1 MSYGD
6 FSRYVKNERELK
18 IGNLSL
24 ILNLVIFSFLALF
37 IVSGVDVFL
46 NQDPQNLDQI
56 LTNPTDIIGKLNN
69 MFIIILALIF
79 IIIAS
84 ASTNLIANFIPSQ
97 YTLINLMPSSLS
109 IKGASTIIVVFGF
122 IVGIFWLTILSQIG
136 ILSFVDTI
144 GAFFGPLFG
153 IMIADFYFIK
163 KQNLNNKDIYSLEKN
178 GEYYYS
184 GGFHLKGSYSII
196 LGFIFS
202 ASTIWNS
209 SLMFLQSYSW
219 IIGAFVAGFVYYLL
233 AKNNL
238 MDKIS
243 FDFTNKT
250 AVVTGGAQGFGLD
263 ITKRFLRSGAK
274 VIIWD
279 IDVKMLEKA
288 IKDINNPNL
297 SMKKVDV
304 SNFKEVENSTNEILE
319 ETNIDILINNAGITG
334 PTASL
339 WEYDVEIWKKVVDIN
354 LMGTFNC
361 CRSIVPNM
369 IKNNYGR
376 IVNVASVAG
385 KDGNAN
391 ASAYS
396 TGKAA
401 AIGLTK
407 SLGKELAD
415 KNIAVNAITPAG
427 AKTRILDQMTK
438 EHVQRMLSKV
448 PRGRFLEVEEFT
460 SLVCWLSSEE
470 NTFSTAA
477 VFDISGGRS
486 TY

>member
-1 MSYGD
+1 
-6 FSRYVKNERELK
+6 
-18 IGNLSL
+18 
-24 ILNLVIFSFLALF
+24 
-37 IVSGVDVFL
+37 
-46 NQDPQNLDQI
+46 
-56 LTNPTDIIGKLNN
+56 
-69 MFIIILALIF
+69 
-79 IIIAS
+79 
-84 ASTNLIANFIPSQ
+84 
-97 YTLINLMPSSLS
+97 
-109 IKGASTIIVVFGF
+109 
-122 IVGIFWLTILSQIG
+122 
-136 ILSFVDTI
+136 
-144 GAFFGPLFG
+144 
-153 IMIADFYFIK
+153 
-163 KQNLNNKDIYSLEKN
+163 
-178 GEYYYS
+178 
-184 GGFHLKGSYSII
+184 
-196 LGFIFS
+196 
-202 ASTIWNS
+202 
-209 SLMFLQSYSW
+209 
-219 IIGAFVAGFVYYLL
+219 
-233 AKNNL
+233 

-243 FDFTNKT
+243 FDFKGRT
-250 AVVTGGAQGFGLD
+250 AIVTGGAQGFGLD
-263 ITKRFLRSGAK
+263 ITKRLIRSSAS

-279 IDVKMLEKA
+279 NDQKMVEKA
-288 IKDINNPNL
+288 IEDIKSPNL
-297 SMKKVDV
+297 SFYIVDISNYSKVEECV
-304 SNFKEVENSTNEILE
+304 QEI
-319 ETNIDILINNAGITG
+319 TKQKNIDILINNAGITG
-334 PTASL
+334 PTATL
-339 WEYDVEIWKKVVDIN
+339 WEYDIEMWKKVVDIN

-361 CRSIVPNM
+361 CRTIVPNM

-396 TGKAA
+396 VGKAG

-415 KNIAVNAITPAG
+415 KNIAVNAVTPAG